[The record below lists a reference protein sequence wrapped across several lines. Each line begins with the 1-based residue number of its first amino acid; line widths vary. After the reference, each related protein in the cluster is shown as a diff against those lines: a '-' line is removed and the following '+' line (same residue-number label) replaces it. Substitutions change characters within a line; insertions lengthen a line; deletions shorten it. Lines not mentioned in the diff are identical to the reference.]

1 MSPTPAARRP
11 GWDSRTRASAAKR
24 GHDVPREPAQL
35 LLELFGREPLGPV
48 DHEVFETRILGLDR
62 LDALDD
68 VLRRATEPRLLL
80 DTVGQGRDTRRCA
93 RGAPR
98 APLLVGVADEAE
110 RGEPLVALVVGRL
123 DAPLG
128 LLRRVGEIE
137 AGTPDHVLAELLVMP
152 VLGAGIAI
160 GLHDVVENLL
170 AVEGD

>member
-1 MSPTPAARRP
+1 MGPTPAARRP

-80 DTVGQGRDTRRCA
+80 DTVGQGRDARRGA
-93 RGAPR
+93 RRAPR
-98 APLLVGVADEAE
+98 APLLVGVAHEAE
-110 RGEPLVALVVGRL
+110 RREPLVALIVGGL
-123 DAPLG
+123 DTPLG
-128 LLRRVGEIE
+128 LLRRVGQKE
-137 AGTPDHVLAELLVMP
+137 AGAPDHVLTKLLRPP
-152 VLGAGIAI
+152 VFGA
-160 GLHDVVENLL
+160 
-170 AVEGD
+170 